1 VWVFQDGHLAG
12 LLGAE
17 GSGALDPTVPVLTF
31 AIAFGLSMDYEVFLL
46 SRIKEAW
53 DQTGDNDQAVAL
65 GLQRS
70 GRIVTSAALLL
81 VVVYAGFM
89 AAGMLTIKQIGLG
102 TVLAVLLDATV
113 VRMLLVPATMKL
125 MGRWNWWAPAPLRRL
140 HRRVGPAEAPAPA
153 LSLPGGRSAGA
164 ER

>member
-1 VWVFQDGHLAG
+1 MDDQPSDDRDDGPFAI
-12 LLGAE
+12 
-17 GSGALDPTVPVLTF
+17 DPTVPVLTF
-31 AIAFGLSMDYEVFLL
+31 AITFGLSMDYEVFLL

-53 DQTGDNDQAVAL
+53 DETGDNDLAVAV

-81 VVVYAGFM
+81 VVVFAGFM
-89 AAGMLTIKQIGLG
+89 AAGMLTIKQVGLA

-125 MGRWNWWAPAPLRRL
+125 LGRWNWWAPGPLRRL
-140 HRRVGPAEAPAPA
+140 HRRIGLEERTGGGVPQFRAAP
-153 LSLPGGRSAGA
+153 R
-164 ER
+164 